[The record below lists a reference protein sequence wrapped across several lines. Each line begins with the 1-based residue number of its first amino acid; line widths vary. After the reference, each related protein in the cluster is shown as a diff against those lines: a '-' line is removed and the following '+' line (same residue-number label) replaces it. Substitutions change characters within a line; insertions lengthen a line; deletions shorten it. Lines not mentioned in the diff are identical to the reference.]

1 MQELEAK
8 GRIALVTGANK
19 GIGFE
24 TARALAAKG
33 ATVLIGARDLAAG
46 QKAAEAIVAEGGS
59 AEAVQIEIT
68 DEASAAAAAAL
79 IGERFGKLD
88 VLVNN
93 AAVSLE
99 KGREPSEADIT
110 LLRQMYDTNVVG
122 TVIVTNAMLPLL
134 RKSDAA
140 RIVNMSTGLAS
151 FALTAAP
158 DSPFASIRHLGYISS
173 KAAVNSA
180 TIMYANELRASGIKV
195 NAANPGLCATD
206 LSAGK
211 GQPASEGARVVVEL
225 ALLGPDGP
233 SGGFFDS
240 KGKVPW

>member
-1 MQELEAK
+1 MDELDAR

-19 GIGFE
+19 GIGYE
-24 TARALAAKG
+24 TAKALAAKG

-46 QKAAEAIVAEGGS
+46 LRAADQISAEGGT

-68 DEASAAAAAAL
+68 DAASVAAAATR
-79 IGERFGKLD
+79 IGEKFGRLD
-88 VLVNN
+88 ILVNN

-99 KGREPSEADIT
+99 KGREPSEADIG

-134 RKSDAA
+134 RESDAG

-151 FALTAAP
+151 LSLTSAP
-158 DSPFASIRHLGYISS
+158 NSPFASIRHLGYISS

-180 TIMYANELRASGIKV
+180 TILYANELRPTGIKV

-206 LSAGK
+206 LSANK
-211 GQPASEGARVVVEL
+211 GQPASDGARVVVEL

>member
-1 MQELEAK
+1 MQPLEAT
-8 GRIALVTGANK
+8 GRIALITGANK

-46 QKAAEAIVAEGGS
+46 TRAADAIVAEGGM

-68 DEASAAAAAAL
+68 NEASVAAAATR
-79 IGERFGKLD
+79 IGEKFGRLD
-88 VLVNN
+88 ILVNN

-99 KGREPSEADIT
+99 KGREPSEADLG
-110 LLRQMYDTNVVG
+110 LLRQMYETNVIG
-122 TVIVTNAMLPLL
+122 TVAVTNAMLPMLH
-134 RKSDAA
+134 KSDAG

-151 FALTAAP
+151 FALTASP

-180 TIMYANELRASGIKV
+180 TIMYANELRPSGTKV

-211 GQPASEGARVVVEL
+211 GQPASAGAAVVVEL

-240 KGKVPW
+240 RGVVPW